1 MGGPNMREDRGV
13 TGVTLVIDGR
23 LDERIVEKAFEAA
36 AEGSYRERIRNALEA
51 AIDAAEADPERARE
65 ALWTLRNDE
74 ATVDRLLQCMN
85 CSPERATLAL
95 GAAFQIAHAELA
107 SADPD
112 LRSRVPELLDWLEAE
127 W

>member
-1 MGGPNMREDRGV
+1 MREDRGV
-13 TGVTLVIDGR
+13 ALLIDGR
-23 LDERIVEKAFEAA
+23 LDEQIVERAFEAA
-36 AEGSYRERIRNALEA
+36 TEGTYRERIRNALEA
-51 AIDAAEADPERARE
+51 AIDAAEADPDRAGE

-74 ATVDRLLQCMN
+74 ATVERLVECMD

-107 SADPD
+107 SPEPD
-112 LRSRVPELLDWLEAE
+112 LRGRVPELLHWLEAE